1 METNFH
7 KFDTSAKFLNAI
19 NNYVKATT
27 QSGDFLSKAIT
38 CLHYPTHEL
47 RTNAIEL
54 ISTLVGDSSS
64 TYLSQIRLI
73 EQIPLNISTGRDI
86 TYVLEIWLLNF

>member
-1 METNFH
+1 MQLTIMSKQLLNLETF
-7 KFDTSAKFLNAI
+7 I
-19 NNYVKATT
+19 QGNYMCLL
-27 QSGDFLSKAIT
+27 LSN
-38 CLHYPTHEL
+38 PHEL

-86 TYVLEIWLLNF
+86 TLRIRNLAEF